1 MSANRVLAA
10 LISPKPDSVLRSG
23 TNFTEN
29 SGIKKPAKEEM

>member
-10 LISPKPDSVLRSG
+10 LISPNPGSVLSTG